1 MNFVIRWLITAV
13 AAGFAIWI
21 VPGITMIGGF
31 AWGAVAAFALVLA
44 LVDMS
49 IKPVMQ
55 ILSMPISI
63 LTLGVFYLVVNTLML
78 YLARWISNGIFGT
91 GIEISSF
98 GAAFVAAIVISIV
111 GSVLNG
117 IIDN

>member
-21 VPGITMIGGF
+21 VPGITMVGGI
-31 AWGAVAAFALVLA
+31 AWGAVAAFALVFA
-44 LVDMS
+44 LVNMT
-49 IKPVMQ
+49 IKPIMQ
-55 ILSMPISI
+55 ILSMPISV
-63 LTLGVFYLVVNTLML
+63 LTLGIFYLVINTLML
-78 YLARWISNGIFGT
+78 YIARWISNGIFGT

-111 GSVLNG
+111 SSILNG
-117 IIDN
+117 LLSD